1 MPPGPFDSMVNSM
14 YGDGIPPDTGQ
25 AEKDKI
31 QHFTP
36 STDGTGALMVHGK
49 APNAPENV
57 VGSGKDGDPYKET
70 ITIPPYRTDQPTTCA
85 SKCAQEEADA
95 KIHCDAIRR
104 RIAQWMMDSGCPSSV
119 RGFVKKPSPC
129 GGGGYVSAPPS
140 CSTGGCG
147 M

>member
-1 MPPGPFDSMVNSM
+1 MPFDNLVNSM

-25 AEKDKI
+25 NKEQAKDK
-31 QHFTP
+31 HFTAAA
-36 STDGTGALMVHGK
+36 DGSLQIHTK
-49 APNAPENV
+49 APNDPQNV
-57 VGSGKDGDPYKET
+57 VGSKKDGDPYNEA
-70 ITIPPYRTDQPTTCA
+70 ITIPAYRTNLPTTCA

-129 GGGGYVSAPPS
+129 GGGGYVSAPS

>member
-1 MPPGPFDSMVNSM
+1 MPFDNLVSSM
-14 YGDGIPPDTGQ
+14 YGDGVAPDTGQ
-25 AEKDKI
+25 AKGDREK
-31 QHFTP
+31 HFKADAGGNLQIHDT
-36 STDGTGALMVHGK
+36 
-49 APNAPENV
+49 APNDPENV
-57 VGSGKDGDPYKET
+57 VGSGKKGDPYKEE
-70 ITIPPYRTDQPTTCA
+70 IIIPAYRTNEPTTCA

-95 KIHCDAIRR
+95 KLHCDAIRR

-129 GGGGYVSAPPS
+129 GGGGYVSAPS